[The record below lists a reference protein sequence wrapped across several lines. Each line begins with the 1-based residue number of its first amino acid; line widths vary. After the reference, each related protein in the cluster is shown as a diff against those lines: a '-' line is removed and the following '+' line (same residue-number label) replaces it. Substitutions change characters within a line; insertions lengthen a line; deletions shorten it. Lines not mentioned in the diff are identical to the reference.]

1 MTMAYFVYILQ
12 SEQDGGFYVGHTA
25 DLRERMQRHN
35 NGRSLYTKAK
45 GPWKL
50 IYQEEFHSRSEAYSR
65 EREIKEKRN
74 RAYIDQLVR
83 ASRA

>member
-1 MTMAYFVYILQ
+1 MAMAYFVYILQ
-12 SEQDGGFYVGHTA
+12 GEQNGTFYIGHTA

-35 NGRSLYTKAK
+35 DGRSLYTKAK

-50 IYQEEFHSRSEAYSR
+50 IYQEEFRSRNEACRR

-74 RAYIDQLVR
+74 RAYIEQLVR
-83 ASRA
+83 GSRA

>member
-1 MTMAYFVYILQ
+1 MAMAYFVYILQ
-12 SEQDGGFYVGHTA
+12 SEQNGRFYIGHTA

-35 NGRSLYTKAK
+35 DGRSLYTKAK

-50 IYQEEFHSRSEAYSR
+50 IYQEEFRSRSEACKR

-74 RAYIDQLVR
+74 RAYIEQLVR
-83 ASRA
+83 VSRA